1 MHCNT
6 LPSKREYMDL
16 IFCTPATTYWV
27 LLFCQQCFSHGN
39 SRLSLLSLGHFYWN
53 KHWSNFYGSKIV
65 KKLLNWLR
73 WNFGASWTDYSIQI
87 NLKHSQL
94 QYMNFEIDHNVTRP
108 TLVVFTME
116 FSLKRVARLETI
128 FRFSSHESH
137 SRSLSLLITA
147 KRAENF
153 HK

>member
-1 MHCNT
+1 MKFRGYN
-6 LPSKREYMDL
+6 
-16 IFCTPATTYWV
+16 
-27 LLFCQQCFSHGN
+27 
-39 SRLSLLSLGHFYWN
+39 
-53 KHWSNFYGSKIV
+53 
-65 KKLLNWLR
+65 
-73 WNFGASWTDYSIQI
+73 WTDYSSQV

-94 QYMNFEIDHNVTRP
+94 QYMNCEIDHNVTRP

-153 HK
+153 HKWRFCLKFVSTVRHISNRKLTSNNWQYSAQKIANAVTVHGAKPKREMFESFERTWQKSIVGQQH